1 MFSYFHGLADFHG
14 IWSFL
19 RTVLYYYAQ
28 GRGLVPEADSVIR
41 LEPDRSLDEVE
52 RLDPYRKFAEETA
65 GKEEGTSSAAFA
77 IPEEAYPRDVAY
89 CSGYELRY
97 PLKEFLAAAKAE
109 KTSVAALISLAATRA
124 MEKLYPVGDQPLV
137 TMISAGMHK
146 YYQTATAVNF
156 SDATFL
162 RYPGSFD
169 LPLSYQPLVREITRL
184 ICIKGLGSFG
194 LAASTYGDTMYIRSS
209 QRFDSPA
216 IMEGLGRELSE
227 LGLSAELCALPPFS
241 GNQLRVSRLLKV

>member
-1 MFSYFHGLADFHG
+1 MGAVMSLCYLSSLLVMLHG

-28 GRGLVPEADSVIR
+28 GRGLVPDADSVIR

-52 RLDPYRKFAEETA
+52 RLDPYRKFAEEIA

-77 IPEEAYPRDVAY
+77 IPEEAYPMDVAY

-137 TMISAGMHK
+137 
-146 YYQTATAVNF
+146 
-156 SDATFL
+156 
-162 RYPGSFD
+162 
-169 LPLSYQPLVREITRL
+169 REITRL

-216 IMEGLGRELSE
+216 IMEGLGRDLSE
-227 LGLSAELCALPPFS
+227 LGLSAELCALPPFA
-241 GNQLRVSRLLKV
+241 GNPLRVSRLLKV